1 MPKPSDKEG
10 PSVGGKS
17 KVKSLKSL
25 MSLKTFLKYYLF
37 KRGSNKTRPDAT
49 LSEQVPSSLIH
60 ESEEEMVNNIDS
72 FSEKTVEEVMIPRSD
87 IISVSHDAT
96 LEELSELISKHSHT
110 RTLIYKERLDNI
122 IGFVHIKDLFEVVTN
137 SKKFILK
144 KLIRKHIICPHSMKL
159 MDLLAQMQVNRTH
172 IAVVVDEYGGT
183 DGIVTIEDIMEEIV
197 GRIDDEHDIDEDI
210 DSYKILRP
218 GLLVSSSR
226 VEIEELENV
235 VGVKLRTEEDEFD
248 TIGGLVMAKVG
259 NVPEK
264 GEIIDLDDGVVVE
277 IIESTPRTIKQMK
290 ITYLVR

>member
-1 MPKPSDKEG
+1 MPKASDKEVPTG
-10 PSVGGKS
+10 SGKS
-17 KVKSLKSL
+17 KIKSL
-25 MSLKTFLKYYLF
+25 MGLKTFLKYYLF
-37 KRGSNKTRPDAT
+37 KRGKDKKQLLTEAI
-49 LSEQVPSSLIH
+49 EPSPTSLIH
-60 ESEEEMVNNIDS
+60 DSEDEIVNNIDS
-72 FSEKTVEEVMIPRSD
+72 FSEKAVEDVMVPRSD

-96 LEELSELISKHSHT
+96 LEELSDLIVKHSHT

-122 IGFVHIKDLFEVVTN
+122 IGFIHIKDLFEVIAN

-144 KLIRKHIICPHSMKL
+144 TLIRKHIISPHSMKL
-159 MDLLAQMQVNRTH
+159 IDLLAQMQVNRTH

-218 GLLVSSSR
+218 GLLVASAR

-235 VGVKLRTEEDEFD
+235 IGVTLKSEHDEFD

-264 GEIIDLDDGVVVE
+264 GDVIDLDDGVIVE

-290 ITYLVR
+290 ITYIAR

>member
-1 MPKPSDKEG
+1 MPKSLDKEG
-10 PSVGGKS
+10 PTGSSKS
-17 KVKSLKSL
+17 KIKSL
-25 MSLKTFLKYYLF
+25 MSLKTFLRYYLF
-37 KRGSNKTRPDAT
+37 KRSKDKDNLETEAN
-49 LSEQVPSSLIH
+49 EPSPTSLIH
-60 ESEEEMVNNIDS
+60 DSEDEIVNNIDN
-72 FSEKTVEEVMIPRSD
+72 FSEKTVEDVMVPRSD

-96 LEELSELISKHSHT
+96 LEELSDLIIKHSHT

-122 IGFVHIKDLFEVVTN
+122 IGFVHIKDLFEVIAH
-137 SKKFILK
+137 SKKFVLK
-144 KLIRKHIICPHSMKL
+144 KLIRKHIVSPHSMKL
-159 MDLLAQMQVNRTH
+159 IDLLAQMQVNRTH

-218 GLLVSSSR
+218 GLLVASAR

-235 VGVKLRTEEDEFD
+235 IGVKLKTEHDEFD

-264 GEIIDLDDGVVVE
+264 GDVIDLDDGVIVE

-290 ITYLVR
+290 ITYIAR

>member
-1 MPKPSDKEG
+1 MPKASDKEG
-10 PSVGGKS
+10 PTGSGKS
-17 KVKSLKSL
+17 KIKSL
-25 MSLKTFLKYYLF
+25 MGLKTFLKYYLF
-37 KRGSNKTRPDAT
+37 KRGKDKEQLPTEA
-49 LSEQVPSSLIH
+49 SEPNPTSLIH
-60 ESEEEMVNNIDS
+60 DSEDEIVNNIDS
-72 FSEKTVEEVMIPRSD
+72 FSEKAVEDVMVPRSD

-96 LEELSELISKHSHT
+96 LEELSDLIVKHSHT

-122 IGFVHIKDLFEVVTN
+122 IGFIHIKDLFEVIAN

-144 KLIRKHIICPHSMKL
+144 KLIRKHIISPHSMKL
-159 MDLLAQMQVNRTH
+159 IDLLAQMQVNRTH

-218 GLLVSSSR
+218 GLLVASAR

-235 VGVKLRTEEDEFD
+235 IGVTLKSEHDEFD

-264 GEIIDLDDGVVVE
+264 GDVIDLDDGVIVE

-290 ITYLVR
+290 ITYIAR